1 MCEAKMQINNKGC
14 EVEDWETL
22 LLLIFFLQFALYIY
36 ILHTRHIGVK
46 LVVL

>member
-22 LLLIFFLQFALYIY
+22 LLLIFFFYSLPYMY